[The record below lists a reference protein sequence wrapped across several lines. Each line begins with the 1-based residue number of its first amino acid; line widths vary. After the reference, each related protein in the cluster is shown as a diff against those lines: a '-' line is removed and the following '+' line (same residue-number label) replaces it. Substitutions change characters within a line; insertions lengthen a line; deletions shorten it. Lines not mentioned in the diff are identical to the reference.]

1 MDILTD
7 ILNSAGLTTKLI
19 TKHSFFENWAMKF
32 PCNRSMG
39 FHLVTQGTA
48 YIRFD
53 KQKEPLVL
61 NKGDLIMVKR
71 GLDHEVATSPTAKIQ
86 NLPAEVL
93 LNSKMP
99 THKKEK
105 PILTLVGGLYQFQTE
120 PIHPLFAEI
129 PNYIIFRADEIPT
142 HSPLFMAQQLLT
154 SEIEDASIGS
164 DSISKNLIDVLFHY
178 IFRTWLANKPEKK
191 LSWSMALKDEHLQK
205 ALSAM
210 HSKPSHSW
218 DLEELASIA
227 GISRATLAVKF
238 KKITGDTPAHYL
250 TKIRIQ
256 HSMELLRTS
265 NDNLDK
271 IAESVGY
278 GDSFIF
284 SKAFKRT
291 LGISPKEYRK
301 KIESQATSA

>member
-7 ILNSAGLTTKLI
+7 ILNSTGLSTKLL
-19 TKHSFFENWAMKF
+19 TKHSFYDHWAMKF
-32 PCNRSMG
+32 PCNKSMG
-39 FHLVTQGTA
+39 FHLVVQGTA
-48 YIRFD
+48 YIRFEKNKD
-53 KQKEPLVL
+53 PLIL
-61 NKGDLIMVKR
+61 NKGDLIMIKR
-71 GLDHEVATSPTAKIQ
+71 GLDHEVATSATAKIR
-86 NLPAEVL
+86 NLPTEEL
-93 LNSKMP
+93 LNSSQPHPKNQ
-99 THKKEK
+99 K

-129 PNYIIFRADEIPT
+129 PNYIIFRADEIPA
-142 HSPLFMAQQLLT
+142 HSALFMTQQLLT
-154 SEIEDASIGS
+154 MELENSQVGS
-164 DSISKNLIDVLFHY
+164 DNISKNLIDVLFHY

-191 LSWSMALKDEHLQK
+191 LCWSMALKDEHLQK

-210 HSKPSHSW
+210 HSKPNHSW
-218 DLEELASIA
+218 NLEELANVA
-227 GISRATLAVKF
+227 GLSRASLAAKF

-265 NDNLDK
+265 KDNLDS

-278 GDSFIF
+278 TDSFIF

-301 KIESQATSA
+301 KIETQAHSA